1 MPELKLVSPGKREI
15 RAIVEAALQ
24 NELSLLEAGIR
35 RTEHKL
41 KTFEEKYTMSTEKFI
56 VAYENER
63 LEETLDFAEWIGE
76 LRMLNR
82 LHEKTETLK
91 SIQVEGKIPTGDW
104 Q

>member
-1 MPELKLVSPGKREI
+1 MPELKLISPGKREI
-15 RAIVEAALQ
+15 RAIVEA
-24 NELSLLEAGIR
+24 GIR
-35 RTEHKL
+35 RTEYKL
-41 KTFEEKYTMSTEKFI
+41 KTFEKKYTMSTEKFL

-91 SIQVEGKIPTGDW
+91 SIQFENC
-104 Q
+104 

>member
-24 NELSLLEAGIR
+24 NELCLLEAGIR

-41 KTFEEKYTMSTEKFI
+41 RTFEEKYTMTTEQFVI
-56 VAYENER
+56 AYENEGID
-63 LEETLDFAEWIGE
+63 ETLDFAEWIGE
-76 LRMLNR
+76 IRMLNR

-91 SIQVEGKIPTGDW
+91 SIQFEN
-104 Q
+104 

>member
-1 MPELKLVSPGKREI
+1 MPELKLLSPGKREI

-24 NELSLLEAGIR
+24 NELCLLEAGIR

-41 KTFEEKYTMSTEKFI
+41 RTFEEKYTMNTEQFLA
-56 VAYENER
+56 AYENDR

-76 LRMLNR
+76 IRMLDR

-91 SIQVEGKIPTGDW
+91 SIQFEN
-104 Q
+104 